1 MVLLNQMPIAIKD
14 SKIDITSEKL
24 TKELAKEFTKYLKGG
39 EFIFLY
45 GEMGVGKT
53 TFIRYLI
60 NQLQKKNNVKITEVT
75 SPTFNLL
82 YEYEIKSL
90 KVMHYD
96 LYRLES
102 LKEIDQLGIFENSEK
117 VITIVEWPEKI
128 KKNVENRLEI
138 TFYYENDKE
147 NRKLKFQG
155 FGKWKNFKLDE
166 I

>member
-1 MVLLNQMPIAIKD
+1 MLKYNLSQ
-14 SKIDITSEKL
+14 IDIISKKILSNLSNTDC
-24 TKELAKEFTKYLKGG
+24 
-39 EFIFLY
+39 IFLF
-45 GEMGVGKT
+45 GELGSGKT
-53 TFIRYLI
+53 TFTRSLI
-60 NQLQKKNNVKITEVT
+60 NGLQKKNKVSKTEVL

-96 LYRLES
+96 LYRLDA
-102 LKEIDQLGIFENSEK
+102 LKEVDQLGIFENSEK

-138 TFYYENDKE
+138 TFYYENDEE

>member
-1 MVLLNQMPIAIKD
+1 MLKYKLSQIDTI
-14 SKIDITSEKL
+14 SKKIISNLSNNDC
-24 TKELAKEFTKYLKGG
+24 
-39 EFIFLY
+39 IFLF
-45 GEMGVGKT
+45 GELGSGKT
-53 TFIRYLI
+53 TFTRSLI
-60 NQLQKKNNVKITEVT
+60 NQLQEKNKVKKTEVL

-82 YEYEIKSL
+82 YEYEIKSI

-96 LYRLES
+96 LYRLDA
-102 LKEIDQLGIFENSEK
+102 LKEVDQLGIFENSEK

-138 TFYYENDKE
+138 TFYYENDEE

>member
-1 MVLLNQMPIAIKD
+1 MLKYNLSQIDTI
-14 SKIDITSEKL
+14 SKKILSNISNTDC
-24 TKELAKEFTKYLKGG
+24 
-39 EFIFLY
+39 IFLF
-45 GEMGVGKT
+45 GELGSGKT
-53 TFIRYLI
+53 TFTRSLI
-60 NQLQKKNNVKITEVT
+60 NGLQKKNKVSKTEVL

-96 LYRLES
+96 LYRLDA
-102 LKEIDQLGIFENSEK
+102 LKEVDQLGIFENSEK